1 MGTRKHPLGDLPKLR
16 FQPLTPE
23 RWGDFEKLFGS
34 RGACAGCWCMW
45 WCIPRSRF
53 VEQQGERNRAAMKK
67 IVGAG
72 EIPGLLAYCGGE
84 PIGWCAVG
92 PRETYPV
99 LERSR
104 ILKRVDARPVWSV
117 VCFFVA
123 KAFRGK
129 GVTVAL
135 LQAAVNHVRRRG
147 GKIVEGYPLEPRKGK
162 IPDAFAYTGLV
173 SAFQKA
179 GFTECVRRSETRP
192 IMRLEISR

>member
-1 MGTRKHPLGDLPKLR
+1 MGTRKHTLGDLPKLR

-23 RWGDFEKLFGS
+23 RWDDFEKLFGS

-45 WCIPRSRF
+45 WRIPRSRF

-67 IVGAG
+67 MVGAG

-104 ILKRVDARPVWSV
+104 ILKRMDDRPVWSV

-135 LQAAVNHVRRRG
+135 LQAAVNQVRRRG
-147 GKIVEGYPLEPRKGK
+147 GKIVEGYPVEPRKGK

-173 SAFQKA
+173 SAFQKT